1 MDHRA
6 DLYSLGIILFR
17 LLSGELPYRSQ
28 NSLEVLIMHRNNPLP
43 PFAAELQIPQDVI
56 HMVQMLTAKTKTER
70 YADAE
75 KFLIELN
82 RILNQEL

>member
-28 NSLEVLIMHRNNPLP
+28 NSLEVLIMHRTNPLP
-43 PFAAELQIPQDVI
+43 PFAPELQIPPDVI
-56 HMVQMLTAKTKTER
+56 QMVKMLTAKKKTER
-70 YADAE
+70 YPEAE
-75 KFLIELN
+75 KLLIELN
-82 RILNQEL
+82 RILNQQL